1 MNSPV
6 WQVSVALSVTACRIA
21 VSGIRV
27 RVDIMM
33 HVRTYAG
40 TRWSASAYTIYS
52 AARRKRTYCMYCSA
66 TYMRARI
73 RIIMYMYMHGI
84 YTCACART
92 HEYLTAGYCAQAGAP

>member
-33 HVRTYAG
+33 HVRTQVE
-40 TRWSASAYTIYS
+40 RERIYS

-73 RIIMYMYMHGI
+73 GG
-84 YTCACART
+84 
-92 HEYLTAGYCAQAGAP
+92 EPGNEGSSL